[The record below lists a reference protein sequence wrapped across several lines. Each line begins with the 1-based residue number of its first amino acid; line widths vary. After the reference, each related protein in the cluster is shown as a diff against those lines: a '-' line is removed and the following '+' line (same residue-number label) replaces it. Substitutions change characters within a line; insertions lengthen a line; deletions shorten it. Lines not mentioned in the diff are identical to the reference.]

1 MRKIQL
7 FLFVGLLSAY
17 AIHATEPTVD
27 SVAFAPIDDGTAYK
41 VTYRLVGDSA
51 IVTAD
56 FQTNALADASG
67 AWVSVGG
74 EAQWRVG
81 GDVNR
86 WVDKLDDPDA
96 RLSLYWFPE
105 DDWAGRTLPAS
116 QVRCVVSAW
125 TTNDPPDVLVL
136 DLRETGR
143 RMWYPSLD
151 YLPDGITAKKYK
163 GRYYPMRRIHAKG
176 VTWVMGACNGDGDW
190 RTANSSSTENTAHHA
205 HKVRLTC
212 DYYIGVYQFTAQH
225 YAYAITRTWNGPRSA
240 NRLPMSGWDTAF
252 KRLRGSSAG
261 LNWPVYDGN
270 VFDYDASHQVDSG
283 SRVDKIRTVTGI
295 DGLDLPTEAQWE
307 FACRAG
313 VAGALYSGESYTR
326 ANLAKLGRCTENKN
340 TADCEDLV
348 NKVATV
354 GSYTPNPWG
363 LYDMLGNYF
372 EYTLDR
378 YLTMA
383 GTSQTDV
390 YIDPVG
396 PTNGNNRVTR
406 GGWYDYSI
414 YYMSSSCRSGQSID
428 ADSPAYCFRLALDIG
443 RPDGPSQEA
452 GQGTGE
458 NLAWIDVTSQIA
470 PAVPAVGEQTLV
482 SADGFTTP
490 GVGFLASSA
499 KKFSS
504 FLFHAFMIILQ

>member
-1 MRKIQL
+1 MKKMKL
-7 FLFVGLLSAY
+7 SLFVGLFSAY
-17 AIHATEPTVD
+17 AAHATEPTVD
-27 SVAFAPIDDGTAYK
+27 SVAFAPLDGDSAYK

-56 FQTNALADASG
+56 FQTNTLADASG

-74 EAQWRVG
+74 AAQWRVG

-86 WVDKLDDPDA
+86 WVEKPEGADE

-143 RMWYPSLD
+143 RMWYPGLD
-151 YLPDGITAKKYK
+151 YLPDGITANKYK

-176 VTWVMGACNGDGDW
+176 VTWVMGTCKGDGDW
-190 RTANSSSTENTAHHA
+190 RHTASDATESTDRHG

-225 YAYAITRTWNGPRSA
+225 YAYAITRTWNGPRFV
-240 NRLPMSGWDTAF
+240 NRLPKSGYDTAF
-252 KRLRGSSAG
+252 KRLRGSSVG
-261 LNWPVYDGN
+261 LNWPVYVGDT
-270 VFDYDASHQVDSG
+270 FDYDASHQVDSG
-283 SRVDKIRTVTGI
+283 SRIATIRTVTELG
-295 DGLDLPTEAQWE
+295 GLDLPTEAQWE

-313 VAGALYSGESYTR
+313 VAGALYSGEPYTA

-340 TADCEDLV
+340 TPDCEGLV
-348 NKVATV
+348 NNAATV
-354 GSYTPNPWG
+354 GSYIPNPWG
-363 LYDMLGNYF
+363 LYDMLGNYL

-378 YLTMA
+378 YASMA
-383 GTSQTDV
+383 TASQTDV
-390 YIDPVG
+390 YVDPVG
-396 PTNGNNRVTR
+396 AATGDNRVTR
-406 GGWYDYSI
+406 GGFYNWSM
-414 YYMSSSCRSGQSID
+414 YYMSSAFRSEHGIE
-428 ADSPAYCFRLALDIG
+428 ADSPAFCLRLALDIG
-443 RPDGPSQEA
+443 RPTGPSQEP
-452 GQGTGE
+452 GQATGE
-458 NLAWIDVTSQIA
+458 DLAWIDVASQIE
-470 PAVPAVGEQTLV
+470 PADPATDGQTLV

-490 GVGFLASSA
+490 GVGFIASPA
-499 KKFSS
+499 MKFSS
-504 FLFHAFMIILQ
+504 VLFHAFVLILQ